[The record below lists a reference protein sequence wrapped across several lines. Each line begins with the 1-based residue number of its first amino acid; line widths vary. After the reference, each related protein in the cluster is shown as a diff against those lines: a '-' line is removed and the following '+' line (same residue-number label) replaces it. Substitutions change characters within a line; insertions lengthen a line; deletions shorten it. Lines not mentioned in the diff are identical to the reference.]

1 MFKALQTS
9 VSGLIASSTRFNG
22 AASNIVNARVAS
34 SPKGSTGPRQTFKI
48 GYTPQRVA
56 QTTTTGGGVR
66 ATGAPV
72 SPASLAIYDP
82 TSPFANEQGTVDM
95 PNVSL
100 PIEISELKRARHA
113 YEANAK
119 AVKILDDTFKT
130 LLKI

>member
-9 VSGLIASSTRFNG
+9 VSGLIASSTRLNV

-34 SPKGSTGPRQTFKI
+34 SPKGTTGPRQTFRA
-48 GYTPQRVA
+48 GYSPQRVA
-56 QTTTTGGGVR
+56 QTTTAGGGVR

-72 SPASLAIYDP
+72 SPASLSVYDP
-82 TSPFANEQGTVDM
+82 TSPFANEQGAVDM

-100 PIEISELKRARHA
+100 PVEISELRRARHA

-119 AVKILDDTFKT
+119 VIKTLDDTFKT